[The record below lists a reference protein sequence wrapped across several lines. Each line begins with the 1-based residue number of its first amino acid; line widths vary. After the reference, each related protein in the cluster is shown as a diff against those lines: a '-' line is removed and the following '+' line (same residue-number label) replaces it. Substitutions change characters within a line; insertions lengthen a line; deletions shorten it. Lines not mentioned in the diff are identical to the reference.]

1 MGGAGGAAAAVGLA
15 AVLAVELV
23 LMQRLN
29 RRDAV
34 PLATAAQRC
43 FGRSGMRW
51 VRPC

>member
-1 MGGAGGAAAAVGLA
+1 MALLPLGLA

-23 LMQRLN
+23 LMRLN

-34 PLATAAQRC
+34 PLATAPSC
-43 FGRSGMRW
+43 FRRGGMRW